1 MPNYSLVSNA
11 VFQPFSYQ
19 ELLAPVMHQQQVQDQ
34 LAEQYEKLSSQADI
48 LEAMGAN
55 DRDSKAY
62 RNFKNYSDNLRTEA
76 DNLYRNGLNSESR
89 LRLSEL
95 KRRYNSE
102 IVPIQNAWNKREE
115 EAQMQMKASL
125 SNPMIRFTRDASRT
139 SLDQYLANPSGGYGV
154 INLANIASQMGAMS

>member
-1 MPNYSLVSNA
+1 MPNYSLVNNA

-55 DRDSKAY
+55 DKDSKAY

-115 EAQMQMKASL
+115 EA
-125 SNPMIRFTRDASRT
+125 
-139 SLDQYLANPSGGYGV
+139 
-154 INLANIASQMGAMS
+154 

>member
-1 MPNYSLVSNA
+1 
-11 VFQPFSYQ
+11 
-19 ELLAPVMHQQQVQDQ
+19 
-34 LAEQYEKLSSQADI
+34 
-48 LEAMGAN
+48 MGAN